1 MNFPLRQGYM
11 PAVLAL
17 RSDVPAYDERFRG
30 PGSHGRAAQTADMA
44 RHLSF
49 GVHPAA
55 FVLALPLPGPQSL
68 ATAEATVVAQVR
80 GS

>member
-1 MNFPLRQGYM
+1 MQQQDYM

-17 RSDVPAYDERFRG
+17 RNDVPAFDERFRG
-30 PGSHGRAAQTADMA
+30 PGSRARAAQTADMA

-55 FVLALPLPGPQSL
+55 FVLSLPLPTPGAL
-68 ATAEATVVAQVR
+68 AAAEATAVAQVR
-80 GS
+80 TMTF